1 MHSVLRNSGK
11 KDTGSGVCVKCYC
24 KTSTIVKSTKV
35 GKGTWQIIGMVC
47 NLFSSFDHLK
57 MGEKDH
63 CCNS

>member
-11 KDTGSGVCVKCYC
+11 KDTGLRVCVKCYC
-24 KTSTIVKSTKV
+24 KKSTEV

-47 NLFSSFDHLK
+47 NLLSSFSHLK